1 MEEIA
6 KLFEIGVGFIASFY
20 FIYMS
25 AVAGS
30 DSLPARYADGDV
42 KESVLDSQNSP
53 KSVLP
58 LKNRK
63 KSSRKQP
70 NRLHEI
76 LRKKEEL
83 EGELSRIKFEE
94 AAVK

>member
-1 MEEIA
+1 
-6 KLFEIGVGFIASFY
+6 
-20 FIYMS
+20 MS
-25 AVAGS
+25 AIAGG
-30 DSLPARYADGDV
+30 DVLPVRDADGDA

-70 NRLHEI
+70 NKLHEI